1 MIKLKNIEMQKYLD
15 GIIYSNKVSP
25 LFITALF
32 ILNIIWFCDLR
43 FYTMMGDDIY
53 SWFQWSNKT
62 SFWEAFTDASA
73 NKYRPVLDVI
83 HFILFKLFS
92 YNYQL
97 FFYFNILLNYVVIF
111 ALYKL
116 VQKISNQNNVIAFV
130 ISIIYLT
137 SRFSYY
143 NILQLYGIMEA
154 VCLFL
159 LLLIINFSVDFIRT
173 GRSNFAFYSLGINL
187 IIVFTHERYIALI
200 PFLFFILL
208 FNDSIKGTLKRILLL
223 SLFVPLLLN
232 FLLKKFV
239 FNTRFLEGTLYVPL
253 EFNPLSIVKLLI
265 SGFLTIMGINA
276 GPAYLNG
283 ISFKDVD
290 TLTNIV
296 IGIIIS
302 LFIFIGILTVFQ
314 YRRLDLSE
322 RKKELKIAFLWGAL
336 FFSLLLVSSIAI
348 IQELRWLYAP
358 FVVFLIYLSYQ
369 SSKVSLHPIAKYAV
383 LVLLC
388 FFIARN
394 DMYYKTFL
402 PNVFFVEARKI
413 ADSVYDETIKKY
425 GTEIKNYAVYI
436 EKNRQLDWPLL
447 GSLFFTL
454 YSGDKSF
461 TVNYVDDV
469 RKIKLNKK
477 DMSKALIF
485 KLDGLR
491 CKLKNITEEVK
502 YIIEKKD
509 EEKIKHISYDF
520 IKEFAKGEINPKQ
533 NVSTPTGQGAL
544 LMEWEADIIKRK
556 SLTII
561 SGFACSYPNIIPRKH
576 DRLNFSL
583 LMPLNSGDG
592 ARAFIDILDK
602 KGKKRVFEKD
612 IKPLTPDNPS
622 SWQNVELSL
631 EAYKYKRVT
640 VIFGTESPSGDQTAD
655 WVAFGDAKIVRY

>member
-1 MIKLKNIEMQKYLD
+1 
-15 GIIYSNKVSP
+15 
-25 LFITALF
+25 
-32 ILNIIWFCDLR
+32 
-43 FYTMMGDDIY
+43 MMGDDLY
-53 SWFQWSNKT
+53 CWFRMGNKT

-116 VQKISNQNNVIAFV
+116 IQKISNQNNIIAFL

-143 NILQLYGIMEA
+143 NILQLYGIMES
-154 VCLFL
+154 VCLLL
-159 LLLIINFSVDFIRT
+159 LLLIIKFSVDFMRT
-173 GRSNFAFYSLGINL
+173 GKLNSACYFLGINL

-200 PFLFFILL
+200 PFLVLILL
-208 FNDSIKGTLKRILLL
+208 FNDSIKETLKSVLLV

-232 FLLKKFV
+232 FLLKKLV

-253 EFNPLSIVKLLI
+253 DFNPLSIVKLLI
-265 SGFLTIMGINA
+265 AGFLTVMGINA

-283 ISFKDVD
+283 ISFKNVDV
-290 TLTNIV
+290 LTNIV
-296 IGIIIS
+296 IGIIIF
-302 LFIFIGILTVFQ
+302 LFIFVLVLVVTR
-314 YRRLDLSE
+314 YRTLDLSE
-322 RKKELKIAFLWGAL
+322 RKKELKIAFLGGVL
-336 FFSLLLVSSIAI
+336 FFSLLLVASIAI

-358 FVVFLIYLSYQ
+358 FLVFLIYFSYQ
-369 SSKVSLHPIAKYAV
+369 FSKISLHPIARYAV
-383 LVLLC
+383 LFSLC
-388 FFIARN
+388 FFVVRN

-436 EKNRQLDWPLL
+436 EKNRQLDWTLL

-454 YSGDKSF
+454 YSDDKNF
-461 TVNYVDDV
+461 TVNYVDNV

-491 CKLKNITEEVK
+491 HKLKNITEEVK
-502 YIIEKKD
+502 YIVEKKD
-509 EEKIKHISYDF
+509 DEKIKKVSYDF

-533 NVSTPTGQGAL
+533 KVDTPTGQGTL
-544 LMEWEADIIKRK
+544 LMEWDADIIKRK
-556 SLTII
+556 SLTVI
-561 SGFACSYPNIIPRKH
+561 SGFTCSYPNIILRRH
-576 DRLNFSL
+576 DRLSFSL
-583 LMPLNSGDG
+583 LMPLNGGDG

-612 IKPLTPDNPS
+612 IKPSTFDNPS
-622 SWQNVELSL
+622 SWQDIELSL
-631 EAYKYKRVT
+631 ESYKYKRIT
-640 VIFGTESPSGDQTAD
+640 VIFGTESGSDQTAD
-655 WVAFGDAKIVRY
+655 WIAFGDAKIIRY